1 LNRTYKK
8 DRLMILSPLS
18 RQCKKP
24 IFNSWVL
31 HYIWRGFFMARK
43 GQTFHRYTEEFKQR
57 AIHTYENEGMSYQE

>member
-1 LNRTYKK
+1 
-8 DRLMILSPLS
+8 M
-18 RQCKKP
+18 
-24 IFNSWVL
+24 L